1 MCNAITRLIKYR
13 DGIDHLLL
21 NDLGGRGFV
30 LEYSQAVDDYFR
42 SRLKEIYSSSSQ
54 LPTLLNLKYST
65 GQAFPTSLLPFS
77 LVAVGGYGRSELCP
91 GSDIDVLV
99 LFEKDIP
106 QNASELARSLF
117 HPLWDAGLDLGH
129 GVRCI
134 EESLTLSKEN
144 LNVFTSLLDMRFLA
158 GNKNIFLRFY
168 NLVQGELI
176 LRLRSEFTNWL
187 KNQYEQ
193 RKFQLGDA
201 SAMIEPHLKNGLG
214 GLRDYHYMRWLARVH
229 FALNDLDDLVK
240 EGLLSHPEFDALQRH
255 LDFLFLVRSHLHLL
269 TGRRTDRLHFELQP
283 DLALKLGFKDREG
296 KFAVEHFLSR
306 LHREMSSLKVLCR
319 LFLHT
324 FFSTKTEVSSLSEN
338 KPPLPQELQFDGQKL
353 SFLAPEAVL
362 SNNLLIL
369 EIFKQSALHGIPLS
383 WESRRVIGQLAP
395 MIMSNLQNHLFSGQ
409 IFLDILLSKK
419 ADFALE
425 QMLETGFLGTFIPE
439 FALVQDLVQFDEY
452 HTYPVGQ
459 HSIKTVSFLCNFSQ
473 DEDFLSEYL
482 LEFVAEPSLRL
493 AALLHDIGKVKKNH
507 ARVGAKLAR
516 KILARLHIDE
526 TLIEE
531 IVFLIEHHLLLI
543 KTATRQDLDDESVI
557 INLASQIGSMRRLI
571 LLTLLSYADSMA
583 TGPKA
588 WNPWVGALLKEVFF
602 KVRKILE
609 QGSLASPHAA
619 HKMATARDRLRAL
632 GKEDFD
638 FEQLEELLDA
648 LPSRYLLHFSPEVIY
663 NHLLLIKRMLQAEK
677 NNSALLSL
685 SLKAR
690 QKNFIFDTREDKE
703 TGCWELIV
711 VTYDEP
717 GLFMN
722 IAGVLAINNINILSA
737 DLNVFKNNIV
747 VDVLRVSNPPDP
759 LFAKEFWDKVAH
771 DLGQVM
777 SGRLSLDYRLSL
789 KKQKSSYLSGPKVQD
804 QKPEVTI
811 DNNSS
816 DFYTVIE
823 VIANDRV
830 GLLYDIGATLLNL
843 RLNIVF
849 AKIATH
855 KDQVADI
862 FYVLNAQSEKIWD
875 PDQEQEIRMALL
887 SRLFCP

>member
-1 MCNAITRLIKYR
+1 MRNAITQLLKFRNE
-13 DGIDHLLL
+13 IDHCLL

-42 SRLKEIYSSSSQ
+42 NRLKEIYSSSSQ
-54 LPTLLNLKYST
+54 LPTLLNSKCST
-65 GQAFPTSLLPFS
+65 GQAFPDPHLPFS

-99 LFEKDIP
+99 LFAENLP
-106 QNASELARSLF
+106 QEAEELAQALF
-117 HPLWDAGLDLGH
+117 HPLWDAGLELGH
-129 GVRCI
+129 GVRCVQ
-134 EESLTLSKEN
+134 ECLPLSRQN
-144 LNVFTSLLDMRFLA
+144 LDVFTSLLDMRFLA
-158 GNKNIFLRFY
+158 GNRNIFLRLY
-168 NLVQGELI
+168 NLIQNELVPE
-176 LRLRSEFTNWL
+176 LRSEFTEWL
-187 KNQYEQ
+187 KKQYEQ
-193 RKFQLGDA
+193 RKNQLGDA
-201 SAMIEPHLKNGLG
+201 SAMIEPHLKDGLG
-214 GLRDYHYMRWLARVH
+214 ALRDYHYIRWLARVH
-229 FALNDLDDLVK
+229 FALSDLDDLVK
-240 EGLLSHPEFDALQRH
+240 EGLLSHPEYEALQAH
-255 LDFLFLVRSHLHLL
+255 LDFLFLVRCHLHLL

-283 DLALKLGFKDREG
+283 DLAHKLGFKDREG

-324 FFSTKTEVSSLSEN
+324 YFSTKTEVSSPSEN
-338 KPPLPQELQFDGQKL
+338 KPPLPYELQFDGRKL

-369 EIFKQSALHGIPLS
+369 EIFKQSALHGVPLS

-409 IFLDILLSKK
+409 TFLDILLSAR

-439 FALVQDLVQFDEY
+439 FGLVQDQVQFDEY

-459 HSIKTVSFLCNFSQ
+459 HSIKTVSFLCNFGQ
-473 DEDFLSEYL
+473 EEDFLSDYL
-482 LEFVAEPSLRL
+482 LEYIANPSLRL
-493 AALLHDIGKVKKNH
+493 AALLHDIGKSKKNH

-526 TLIEE
+526 ALIEE
-531 IVFLIEHHLLLI
+531 TSFLIEHHLLLI

-557 INLASQIGSMRRLI
+557 VNLASQIGSMHRLI
-571 LLTLLSYADSMA
+571 LLTLLSYADSRA

-588 WNPWVGALLKEVFF
+588 WNSWVEALLKEVFF
-602 KVRKILE
+602 KVKKILE
-609 QGSLASPHAA
+609 QGSLASPHTA
-619 HKMATARDRLRAL
+619 HKMATTRDRLRAL
-632 GKEDFD
+632 AKNDFD
-638 FEQLEELLDA
+638 FDQLEELLDA
-648 LPSRYLLHFSPEVIY
+648 LPSRYLLHFSPKVIY
-663 NHLLLIKRMLQAEK
+663 DHLLLIKKMRKAEE
-677 NNSALLSL
+677 NDSTL
-685 SLKAR
+685 SLKAG
-690 QKNFIFDTREDKE
+690 QKNFILDANEDQDA
-703 TGCWELIV
+703 GCWEVIV

-722 IAGVLAINNINILSA
+722 IAGVLALNNVNILSA

-747 VDVLRVSNPPDP
+747 VDVFRVSNPPDP
-759 LFAKEFWDKVAH
+759 LFAEEFWNKVAH
-771 DLGQVM
+771 NLKQVM

-789 KKQKSSYLSGPKVQD
+789 KKQRSDCLQSLKIPEH
-804 QKPEVTI
+804 KPEVII

-823 VIANDRV
+823 VIANDRI

-843 RLNIVF
+843 RLDIVF
-849 AKIATH
+849 AKLATH

-862 FYVLNAQSEKIWD
+862 FYVLNAEREKILD

-887 SRLFCP
+887 SRLSWP

>member
-1 MCNAITRLIKYR
+1 MCNAITRLVQFR
-13 DGIDHLLL
+13 HGIDHPML
-21 NDLGGRGFV
+21 NKMGGRGFV
-30 LEYSQAVDDYFR
+30 LKYAQAVDDYFR
-42 SRLKEIYSSSSQ
+42 DRLEEIFINSKNPSFQ
-54 LPTLLNLKYST
+54 PPN
-65 GQAFPTSLLPFS
+65 FPTSQLSNLPFA

-99 LFEKDIP
+99 LFAESLS
-106 QNASELARSLF
+106 SEAEDLARDLF

-129 GVRCI
+129 GVRCV
-134 EESLTLSKEN
+134 EECLSLSRQN
-144 LNVFTSLLDMRFLA
+144 LDVFTSLLDMRFLA
-158 GNKNIFLRFY
+158 GNKNIFLRLY
-168 NLVQGELI
+168 NLIQDELVPE
-176 LRLRSEFTNWL
+176 LRSKFTEWL
-187 KNQYEQ
+187 ENKYEQ
-193 RKFQLGDA
+193 RRNQLGDA
-201 SAMIEPHLKNGLG
+201 SAMIEPHLKDGLG
-214 GLRDYHYMRWLARVH
+214 ALRDYHYIRWLANVH
-229 FALNDLDDLVK
+229 FALSDLDDLVK
-240 EGLLSHPEFDALQRH
+240 EGLLSHPEYEALQAH

-283 DLALKLGFKDREG
+283 DLALKLGFKDQEG

-319 LFLHT
+319 LFLNT
-324 FFSTKTEVSSLSEN
+324 YCSTKTEFFSPSDN
-338 KPPLPQELQFDGQKL
+338 KPPLPHELQFDGRKL

-369 EIFKQSALHGIPLS
+369 EIFKQSALHGVPLS

-395 MIMSNLQNHLFSGQ
+395 MIMSNLRNHLFSGQ
-409 IFLDILLSKK
+409 TFLDILLSHR

-425 QMLETGFLGTFIPE
+425 QMLETGFLGAFIPE
-439 FALVQDLVQFDEY
+439 FGLVQDQVQFDAY
-452 HTYPVGQ
+452 HTYPVGP
-459 HSIKTVSFLCNFSQ
+459 HSVKTVSFLCNLGQ
-473 DEDFLSEYL
+473 NDEDFLNEYL
-482 LEFVAEPSLRL
+482 MSYVAKPSLRL
-493 AALLHDIGKVKKNH
+493 AALLHDIGKSKKNH

-526 TLIEE
+526 ALIEE
-531 IVFLIEHHLLLI
+531 TAFLIEHHLLLI

-557 INLASQIGSMRRLI
+557 INLASQIGSVHRLI
-571 LLTLLSYADSMA
+571 LLTLLSYADSRA

-588 WNPWVGALLKEVFF
+588 WNPWVEALLKEVFF

-619 HKMATARDRLRAL
+619 HKMATTRDRLRAL
-632 GKEDFD
+632 AKNDFD
-638 FEQLEELLDA
+638 FDQLEELLDA
-648 LPSRYLLHFSPEVIY
+648 LPSRYLLHFSPKVIY
-663 NHLLLIKRMLQAEK
+663 DHLLLIKRMRKIEE
-677 NNSALLSL
+677 NNSTL
-685 SLKAR
+685 SLKAG
-690 QKNFIFDTREDKE
+690 QKNFILDANEDQDA
-703 TGCWELIV
+703 GCWELIV

-722 IAGVLAINNINILSA
+722 IAGVLALNNVNILSA

-747 VDVLRVSNPPDP
+747 VDVFRVSNPPDP
-759 LFAKEFWDKVAH
+759 LFAGEFWDKVAH
-771 DLGQVM
+771 DLKQVM

-789 KKQKSSYLSGPKVQD
+789 KKQKSGYLQRLEIPEH
-804 QKPEVTI
+804 KPEVII

-843 RLNIVF
+843 RLDIVF
-849 AKIATH
+849 AKLATH

-862 FYVLNAQSEKIWD
+862 FYVLNAEREKILD

-887 SRLFCP
+887 NLLSFPSTLGPR